1 MEISK
6 DNKRRLFITFIVLI
20 TILLGA
26 LSSCSTLGK
35 TTKKNSEI
43 KSTELVTT
51 DNKEKETVKTSE
63 AIQDR
68 VVINVPESDNKE
80 LMKMF
85 NSMMSKLNTSKS
97 SGSNSYNSKYDEEL
111 KQWVIDFTVAQT
123 LNKEKEKVT
132 DTKSEKTFEQNIDEY
147 IKKIV
152 IPWWIYLIAF
162 VLLYPNIEKII
173 KTIFNIVSKIVIP
186 AINIF
191 K

>member
-1 MEISK
+1 MK
-6 DNKRRLFITFIVLI
+6 KATRYNLFIVAIWLI
-20 TILLGA
+20 TLGA
-26 LSSCSTLGK
+26 LVLLNSCSTLGK
-35 TTKKNSEI
+35 TTEKN
-43 KSTELVTT
+43 
-51 DNKEKETVKTSE
+51 KETVKTEIVTKDNTETETTKTSE

-80 LMKMF
+80 LMEMF

-186 AINIF
+186 ARNIF

>member
-1 MEISK
+1 MKISK

-20 TILLGA
+20 TVLLGA

-35 TTKKNSEI
+35 VVKKETVTNA
-43 KSTELVTT
+43 TEVVKT
-51 DNKEKETVKTSE
+51 DNKEISTTRTSE

-80 LMKMF
+80 LMDMF
-85 NSMMSKLNTSKS
+85 NSMMKQMNISKS
-97 SGSNSYNSKYDEEL
+97 SGTNSYNSKYNEEL

-132 DTKSEKTFEQNIDEY
+132 DTKSEKTFEQSVDEY

-173 KTIFNIVSKIVIP
+173 KTIVNIISKIVIP
-186 AINIF
+186 TRNIF